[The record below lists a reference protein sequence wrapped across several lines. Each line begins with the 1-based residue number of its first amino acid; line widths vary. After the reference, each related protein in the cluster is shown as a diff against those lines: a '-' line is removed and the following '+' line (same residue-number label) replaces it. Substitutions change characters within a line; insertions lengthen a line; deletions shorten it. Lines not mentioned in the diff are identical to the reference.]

1 MPQNS
6 IVGTVH
12 DETGYAIITIN
23 IASGGSPESQK
34 FNGKKAVIDT
44 GATNSAIDQE
54 LINELGLAQ
63 MGAHDGRAFDRIIPD
78 VPHYAG
84 RIEIPELSWGWD
96 LKTIHP
102 TNGIPE
108 FYDAVIGNDILG
120 SCTLVVVGL
129 TKRFTLIRGTPIEP
143 FSSCVCL
150 ADLQYVDGLGELSG
164 APGAAAELAED
175 VPGLELGVRALAG

>member
-12 DETGYAIITIN
+12 EETGYAIITIN
-23 IASGGSPESQK
+23 IVSGGSPESQR
-34 FNGKKAVIDT
+34 FKKAVIDT
-44 GATNSAIDQE
+44 GATNSAIDKE

-84 RIEIPELSWGWD
+84 RIEIPELFWGWD

-102 TNGIPE
+102 TNGIPG

-120 SCTLVVVGL
+120 SCTLMVVGP
-129 TKRFTLIRGTPIEP
+129 TKRFTLIRDTPIEKEAP
-143 FSSCVCL
+143 PESQLMLGSIVLTSNAHTTFRFSGV
-150 ADLQYVDGLGELSG
+150 LSFLNPYHQG
-164 APGAAAELAED
+164 G
-175 VPGLELGVRALAG
+175 

>member
-23 IASGGSPESQK
+23 IASGGSPESQR

-44 GATNSAIDQE
+44 GATNSAIDKE
-54 LINELGLAQ
+54 LIDELGLAQ

-102 TNGIPE
+102 TNGIPG
-108 FYDAVIGNDILG
+108 FYDAIIGNDILG
-120 SCTLVVVGL
+120 SCTLMVVGP
-129 TKRFTLIRGTPIEP
+129 TKRFTLIRGTLIEGEAP
-143 FSSCVCL
+143 PESQL
-150 ADLQYVDGLGELSG
+150 MLGSIC
-164 APGAAAELAED
+164 
-175 VPGLELGVRALAG
+175 